1 MYLNHWQ
8 LDAKPF
14 EHSADVRFHYPTEGQ
29 HAALLKLRYAIENR
43 RPAALLC
50 GASGLGKT
58 LVAQALLRQLPE
70 TFRPHVHLV
79 FPQMPPEQLV
89 HYLAD
94 QLDAGSSSPARSVEQ
109 NFRRLEGRLRDNAS
123 AGKHAVIVVDEAH
136 LLAETGGLA
145 TLRLL
150 LNLEVDSQPAATYLF
165 VGQTALMVAIDR
177 MPELEERLAVKCL
190 LRRMA
195 REETAAYVQH
205 RLAAAGAKRT
215 IFEDSAIE
223 ALQELS
229 QGVPRKINRLCDLAL
244 LVGFADELQTISR
257 RQLEAVADELL
268 GAGAAN

>member
-1 MYLNHWQ
+1 MYLDYWQ
-8 LDAKPF
+8 LEAKPF
-14 EHSADVRFHYPTEGQ
+14 EHTADARYHYPTEGQ

-43 RPAALLC
+43 RPAALLA

-58 LVAQALLRQLPE
+58 LVAQTLLRQLSE
-70 TFRPHVHLV
+70 THQPQVHLV

-94 QLDAGSSSPARSVEQ
+94 QLDASGSSPARSIEQ
-109 NFRRLEGRLRDNAS
+109 NFRRLESRLRDNAA
-123 AGKHAVIVVDEAH
+123 AGKHAVVVVDEAH

-150 LNLEVDSQPAATYLF
+150 FNLEVDSQPAATYIL
-165 VGQTALMVAIDR
+165 VGQTSLMVAIDR

-195 REETAAYVQH
+195 IEETMAYVQH
-205 RLAAAGAKRT
+205 RLEAAGAKRK
-215 IFEDSAIE
+215 IFDEAALE

-229 QGVPRKINRLCDLAL
+229 HGVPRRINRLCDLAL
-244 LVGFADELQTISR
+244 LVGFADELPEIGRAQI
-257 RQLEAVADELL
+257 EAVADELL
-268 GAGAAN
+268 GAGAAG